1 MRVIPQG
8 VVQNYATEKHLT
20 EIAREEK
27 NKPRNRFANL
37 ENDSVQIARIWRIH
51 RALIAGPA
59 QPSTEAVKQQFVLDS
74 LFSRCL
80 HLLAVIHL

>member
-8 VVQNYATEKHLT
+8 VVQNYATGKYLT

-27 NKPRNRFANL
+27 KPRNRFANL
-37 ENDSVQIARIWRIH
+37 EDDSVQIARIWRIH

-59 QPSTEAVKQQFVLDS
+59 QPSTEAAKQQFVLDS
-74 LFSRCL
+74 SFSLCL
-80 HLLAVIHL
+80 HLLDVIHL